1 MIAIGVVA
9 LRWQLCTFPLNSLIL
24 ASNMLAQTCR
34 KPWRANILAAARQG
48 LFFIPLIFI
57 LPSYFGL
64 LGVEMC
70 QAVSDVLSFT
80 LTVPIVI
87 YTFREFTRE
96 AAAKKTTVM
105 STLYIKNMVCDRCK
119 MAVSQTLQQVGL
131 HPQKVELGEVSVEE
145 DPSSTQLSTLR
156 VALKELGFELLDD
169 RRQQTID
176 HIKSALIRLVHYHD
190 NQSST
195 NLSDYLS
202 SELRQDYSALSKLFS
217 EVEGKT
223 IERYYIE
230 LRIERAK
237 EFIRYDELTLTQIAL
252 RMNYSSV
259 AYLSS
264 QFKSVT
270 GMTPSQFKSMKGNLR
285 TPLDKL

>member
-1 MIAIGVVA
+1 
-9 LRWQLCTFPLNSLIL
+9 
-24 ASNMLAQTCR
+24 
-34 KPWRANILAAARQG
+34 
-48 LFFIPLIFI
+48 
-57 LPSYFGL
+57 
-64 LGVEMC
+64 
-70 QAVSDVLSFT
+70 
-80 LTVPIVI
+80 
-87 YTFREFTRE
+87 
-96 AAAKKTTVM
+96 M

-119 MAVSQTLQQVGL
+119 MAVSQTLQQLDL
-131 HPQKVELGEVSVEE
+131 HPTKVELGEVSVEE
-145 DPSSTQLSTLR
+145 VLSSTQLSTLR
-156 VALKELGFELLDD
+156 TALEELGFELLDD

-190 NQSST
+190 NQSSS

-230 LRIERAK
+230 LRIERVK

-270 GMTPSQFKSMKGNLR
+270 GMTPSQFKGMKDNLR
-285 TPLDKL
+285 TSLDKL

>member
-1 MIAIGVVA
+1 
-9 LRWQLCTFPLNSLIL
+9 
-24 ASNMLAQTCR
+24 
-34 KPWRANILAAARQG
+34 
-48 LFFIPLIFI
+48 
-57 LPSYFGL
+57 
-64 LGVEMC
+64 
-70 QAVSDVLSFT
+70 
-80 LTVPIVI
+80 
-87 YTFREFTRE
+87 
-96 AAAKKTTVM
+96 M

-131 HPQKVELGEVSVEE
+131 HPKKVELGEVSIEE

-230 LRIERAK
+230 LRIERVK
-237 EFIRYDELTLTQIAL
+237 EFICYDELTLTQIAL

>member
-1 MIAIGVVA
+1 
-9 LRWQLCTFPLNSLIL
+9 
-24 ASNMLAQTCR
+24 
-34 KPWRANILAAARQG
+34 
-48 LFFIPLIFI
+48 
-57 LPSYFGL
+57 
-64 LGVEMC
+64 
-70 QAVSDVLSFT
+70 
-80 LTVPIVI
+80 
-87 YTFREFTRE
+87 
-96 AAAKKTTVM
+96 M

-131 HPQKVELGEVSVEE
+131 HPQVSIEE
-145 DPSSTQLSTLR
+145 DPSSVQLSTLR
-156 VALKELGFELLDD
+156 TALKELGFELLDD

-230 LRIERAK
+230 LRIER
-237 EFIRYDELTLTQIAL
+237 
-252 RMNYSSV
+252 V
-259 AYLSS
+259 
-264 QFKSVT
+264 KS
-270 GMTPSQFKSMKGNLR
+270 
-285 TPLDKL
+285 

>member
-1 MIAIGVVA
+1 
-9 LRWQLCTFPLNSLIL
+9 
-24 ASNMLAQTCR
+24 
-34 KPWRANILAAARQG
+34 
-48 LFFIPLIFI
+48 
-57 LPSYFGL
+57 
-64 LGVEMC
+64 
-70 QAVSDVLSFT
+70 
-80 LTVPIVI
+80 
-87 YTFREFTRE
+87 
-96 AAAKKTTVM
+96 M

-131 HPQKVELGEVSVEE
+131 HPQKVELGEVSIEE
-145 DPSSTQLSTLR
+145 DPSSVQLSTLR
-156 VALKELGFELLDD
+156 TALKELGFELLDD

-230 LRIERAK
+230 LRIERVK
-237 EFIRYDELTLTQIAL
+237 EFICYDELTLTQIAL

-285 TPLDKL
+285 TPLDKLQTVIY